1 MEDSDCNN
9 KVESVVCCHVDDA
22 ITFWAQ
28 NINMQ
33 KKMAKISFALASIC
47 PQASPVFGSP
57 DLSKIYGGCFSED
70 RCWYRCKILQ
80 VVSDEKCQVLYVDYG
95 NSEILVQ
102 SEIVEIPENLQFPSV
117 AKKYRLWGLQ
127 MLVNHDVNQFDQGRK
142 FLSSLITSKEMKARY
157 KATAQDGA
165 ILVHAECGLLDVGE
179 EIAKKGFAKRCT
191 SSTNMDVEKDFSPY
205 RFTMNANSPALNT
218 LVKGRVSA
226 NSPVKGGFGDF
237 PVFQNRSDENDNGN
251 RVPLTN
257 WEKTTPPGF
266 RRLSNT
272 SLDKMKQ
279 HQKLIE
285 EIEKLNEEKQAIREE
300 NKKLESKIQELSN
313 DLEEE
318 KKAYKDY
325 LEDVLPT
332 YVGTTVRNLAG
343 KFEKL
348 KEARQRNMGT
358 RFGEDLSEAVKVVR
372 EGCLVAP
379 LSLEKLEKIWID
391 CNFAQEE
398 IRLCKDVDNV
408 QCLILH
414 RNETQQKLYSAIEEF
429 IIEVNDLPVLER
441 LEVLKTL
448 QESLESAYGYA
459 HHEAESS
466 EDTFEKFFEW
476 KNGKLEEFNQ
486 VRNATEASLQNLVMG
501 FKKIFQFF
509 DMNEDTL
516 LKYED
521 IAMDVDEVLKKADMD
536 ISQELDLF
544 LTEPD
549 ETDKK
554 IILNVYVEVMRK
566 VHQEQQLLYTVYH
579 KHLESIEFKK
589 QLMEWLDKSPN
600 IDNLLLIK
608 KRIKSLKSQLRWKMA
623 EKIYLEESDDYSEPT
638 VRKIKEE
645 ITELRNSIFQEISKE
660 QEEYEML
667 THLVQTCF
675 PELPLLH
682 PEAGILKYMNSGGL
696 LTFSLER
703 DLLDAEP
710 MKELSTKRPMVCSE
724 VQGQKV
730 ILKGYAVDIST
741 ETEIIETAAKYHKV
755 WREMKEESG
764 LMQLMFL
771 FLCKSDPVAYL
782 MVPYYGGASLG
793 IVQTT
798 APLTPDES
806 LKVMKGVA
814 RGLHALHS
822 ADIVHGSLHKN
833 NVFAV
838 NRIQGIVGDFD
849 FSKSEDQRAAMNSV
863 ALNDYNLISPE
874 VKNGQPPSP
883 ASDMFAFGC
892 LLCWLFFG
900 NQECKINRDGIPE
913 VDGLIMDD
921 KVKSLLS
928 NLLCSNNRMTAE
940 QVLNDDCFLLPEMI
954 SLPQENGQAECG
966 NENARTEDTEIAVP
980 LEHEQAECGNEGAIR
995 EVTEVVSE
1003 DKQDSEIV
1011 ASETR
1016 TQSVNSD

>member
-1 MEDSDCNN
+1 MYGDSDCNN
-9 KVESVVCCHVDDA
+9 KVECVICCHVDDA

-28 NINMQ
+28 NINIQNEMV
-33 KKMAKISFALASIC
+33 KISYDLATIC

-57 DLSKIYGGCFSED
+57 DLAKIYGGCFSED
-70 RCWYRCKILQ
+70 KCWYRCKILQ
-80 VVSDEKCQVLYVDYG
+80 VVNDEKCQVLYIDYG
-95 NSEILVQ
+95 NSEILVR
-102 SEIVEIPENLQFPSV
+102 SEIVELPENLQFPSV

-142 FLSSLITSKEMKARY
+142 FLNSLITSKEMMTRY

-191 SSTNMDVEKDFSPY
+191 SPTNMDVEKDFSSY
-205 RFTMNANSPALNT
+205 KLRMNANSPALNPP
-218 LVKGRVSA
+218 VKG
-226 NSPVKGGFGDF
+226 NSPIKGGFGDYA
-237 PVFQNRSDENDNGN
+237 VSQNSSNENGNRN

-279 HQKLIE
+279 NQKLME

-300 NKKLESKIQELSN
+300 NKKLESKIQKLSN

-318 KKAYKDY
+318 KKAFKDY
-325 LEDVLPT
+325 VEEVLPT

-348 KEARQRNMGT
+348 KEARQGNVGT
-358 RFGEDLSEAVKVVR
+358 RFGENLSEVVKVVR

-379 LSLEKLEKIWID
+379 LSLEKLEKIWKD
-391 CNFAQEE
+391 YNFAQTE
-398 IRLCKDVDNV
+398 IRLCKDVDNI

-414 RNETQQKLYSAIEEF
+414 RKEMQEKLYSAVEEF
-429 IIEVNDLPVLER
+429 IIEVNDLPLLER
-441 LEVLKTL
+441 LEELKTL
-448 QESLESAYGYA
+448 QESLKSAYGYA
-459 HHEAESS
+459 HHEVESS
-466 EDTFEKFFEW
+466 VDAFEKFFEW
-476 KNGKLEEFNQ
+476 KNGKLEEFNR
-486 VRNATEASLQNLVMG
+486 VRNSTDGSLLNLVMG

-509 DMNEDTL
+509 DMKGETL
-516 LKYED
+516 LKYEEVG
-521 IAMDVDEVLKKADMD
+521 MNVDEVLKKAEMD
-536 ISQELDLF
+536 ISQELDVF
-544 LTEPD
+544 LIEPD

-554 IILNVYVEVMRK
+554 IIQNVYVEVIRMA
-566 VHQEQQLLYTVYH
+566 HQEQQLLDTVYH
-579 KHLESIEFKK
+579 KHLESIEFRK
-589 QLMEWLDKSPN
+589 QLAEWLDTSPN

-623 EKIYLEESDDYSEPT
+623 EKVYLEESDDYSEST

-645 ITELRNSIFQEISKE
+645 IIALRNNIFQEISKE
-660 QEEYEML
+660 QEEYETL

-682 PEAGILKYMNSGGL
+682 PEAEIPKYMNSGGL

-710 MKELSTKRPMVCSE
+710 MKELSTKRPLVCSE

-741 ETEIIETAAKYHKV
+741 ETEVIETAAKYHKV

-793 IVQTT
+793 IVQST

-822 ADIVHGSLHKN
+822 ANIVHGSLHKN

-838 NRIQGIVGDFD
+838 NRKQGIVGDFD
-849 FSKSEDQRAAMNSV
+849 FSKSENQRAAMNYV
-863 ALNDYNLISPE
+863 ALNGFNLISPE

-892 LLCWLFFG
+892 LLCWLFIG
-900 NQECKINRDGIPE
+900 NQEFKINRDGIPE

-921 KVKSLLS
+921 KVKSLLT

-954 SLPQENGQAECG
+954 SLPQEHGQAECG

-980 LEHEQAECGNEGAIR
+980 LGHEQAECENEGAI
-995 EVTEVVSE
+995 TEETAIVSE
-1003 DKQDSEIV
+1003 DKQDREIV
-1011 ASETR
+1011 ASETIELKM
-1016 TQSVNSD
+1016 VNSD